1 MIDIKRVPGGITF
14 RVKGMV
20 LDCTVE
26 MLAIIRTYLRDCI
39 VKTSPETSAK
49 VLKIFYE
56 TVNSP
61 DFLAD
66 NPKVREVEICE
77 GEDNGQ

>member
-1 MIDIKRVPGGITF
+1 MIDIKSVPSGITL
-14 RVKGMV
+14 RVKGMI

-39 VKTSPETSAK
+39 AKTSPETSAR
-49 VLKIFYE
+49 VLKVFYE
-56 TVNSP
+56 TVNAP

-66 NPKVREVEICE
+66 DPKVREVEICE
-77 GEDNGQ
+77 GEDR